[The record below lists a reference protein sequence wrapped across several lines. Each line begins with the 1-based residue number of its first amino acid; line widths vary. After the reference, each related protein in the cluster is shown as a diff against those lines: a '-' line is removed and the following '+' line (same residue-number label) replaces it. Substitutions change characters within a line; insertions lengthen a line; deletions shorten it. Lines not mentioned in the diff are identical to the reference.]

1 MNLIGKTI
9 LIYDVASGS
18 VRDPFIDEYEIED
31 LKPYEYIQLK
41 NYPSKTYLSDK
52 SQWDLL
58 LVGKKSWIHPDEVF
72 CEITDL

>member
-31 LKPYEYIQLK
+31 LNRTVIIRRKLPPMELDF
-41 NYPSKTYLSDK
+41 S
-52 SQWDLL
+52 
-58 LVGKKSWIHPDEVF
+58 
-72 CEITDL
+72 